1 MNEILLLGEII
12 FMYALMYVGCS
23 LFGKKGLVLWIFLGY
38 MFFMIF
44 GNSMISIFGLPVNS
58 GTVIYATSIVAMNMI
73 LQKYGKDDLS
83 KIWYIIVIG
92 LTLVYVCLLLV
103 NKMTVPSNLVNSI
116 YFDTAFNIPLR
127 VYLGLILTSYITI
140 HFNGYLYYEIRLM
153 KNKIWVSN
161 LLSVIV
167 YGFVDTVIFSVI
179 AFAGIINTMEL
190 IMLIIMVTIL
200 KIIIGILGTF
210 LIYKDNKIN

>member
-1 MNEILLLGEII
+1 
-12 FMYALMYVGCS
+12 
-23 LFGKKGLVLWIFLGY
+23 
-38 MFFMIF
+38 
-44 GNSMISIFGLPVNS
+44 
-58 GTVIYATSIVAMNMI
+58 
-73 LQKYGKDDLS
+73 
-83 KIWYIIVIG
+83 
-92 LTLVYVCLLLV
+92 
-103 NKMTVPSNLVNSI
+103 
-116 YFDTAFNIPLR
+116 
-127 VYLGLILTSYITI
+127 
-140 HFNGYLYYEIRLM
+140 M